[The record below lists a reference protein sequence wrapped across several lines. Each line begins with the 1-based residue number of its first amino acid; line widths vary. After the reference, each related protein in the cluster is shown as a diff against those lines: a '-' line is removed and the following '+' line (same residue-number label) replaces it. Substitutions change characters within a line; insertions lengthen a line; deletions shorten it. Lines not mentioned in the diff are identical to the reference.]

1 MEELYLRRIRGDTVK
16 KIIVYFL
23 QNGTSKIYDSME
35 ELTADIPSV
44 TAKRV
49 LYCIRTGIKWRTMV
63 FDEVIDDSGRGG
75 KKK

>member
-1 MEELYLRRIRGDTVK
+1 MK

-23 QNGTSKIYDSME
+23 QNGTSKVYNSME
-35 ELTADIPSV
+35 ELTDKVPSV

-63 FDEVIDDSGRGG
+63 FDEVIE
-75 KKK
+75 

>member
-1 MEELYLRRIRGDTVK
+1 MK

-23 QNGTSKIYDSME
+23 HNGTSKIYDSME
-35 ELTADIPSV
+35 ELTADIPSI

-63 FDEVIDDSGRGG
+63 FDEVIED
-75 KKK
+75 

>member
-1 MEELYLRRIRGDTVK
+1 MK

-23 QNGTSKIYDSME
+23 QTGTSKTYDSME
-35 ELTADIPSV
+35 ELTANIPSV

-63 FDEVIDDSGRGG
+63 FDEVIDD
-75 KKK
+75 

>member
-1 MEELYLRRIRGDTVK
+1 MT

-23 QNGTSKIYDSME
+23 HNGTSKIYDSME

-63 FDEVIDDSGRGG
+63 FDEMIESDANDDSGRGG

>member
-1 MEELYLRRIRGDTVK
+1 MK

-23 QNGTSKIYDSME
+23 QNGTSKTYDSME
-35 ELTADIPSV
+35 KLTTNIPSV

-63 FDEVIDDSGRGG
+63 FDEVIDD
-75 KKK
+75 

>member
-1 MEELYLRRIRGDTVK
+1 MEELYLRRIRGERVK

-63 FDEVIDDSGRGG
+63 FDEVIE
-75 KKK
+75 

>member
-1 MEELYLRRIRGDTVK
+1 MK

-49 LYCIRTGIKWRTMV
+49 LFCIRTGIKWRTMV
-63 FDEVIDDSGRGG
+63 FDEVIELMQEPFSGRGG

>member
-1 MEELYLRRIRGDTVK
+1 MEELYLRRIRGDKLK

-23 QNGTSKIYDSME
+23 NKGTTKIYDSME

-44 TAKRV
+44 TAQRV

-63 FDEVIDDSGRGG
+63 FDEVIDN
-75 KKK
+75 